1 MWGILSAPIRPLGH
15 RARLARL
22 AGEEVGVTTV
32 SGRIL
37 TVPNVLSLVRLLLIP
52 VFLVL
57 LVVGEYGYA
66 LLTLVISSV
75 TDFVDGFIARRF
87 NQVSRLG
94 QLLDP
99 AVDRLFIFSTLIGL
113 AWQEVV
119 PWWLVVVIVGRD
131 LLLLVLGIVLAN
143 YGYGP
148 LPVHHLGKVAT
159 FALLFALPVLVLA
172 VAFPELAP
180 VANPVGWAA
189 AIWGA
194 FLYWWAGIVYL
205 LESIRVVRIP
215 QGTQG
220 GISDTVER

>member
-1 MWGILSAPIRPLGH
+1 MA
-15 RARLARL
+15 
-22 AGEEVGVTTV
+22 TV

-37 TVPNVLSLVRLLLIP
+37 TIPNVLSVIRLLLIP

-66 LLTLVISSV
+66 LLTLVISSI
-75 TDFVDGFIARRF
+75 TDFVDGYVARRF
-87 NQVSRLG
+87 DQVSRLG

-119 PWWLVVVIVGRD
+119 PWWLVIVIVGRD
-131 LLLLVLGIVLAN
+131 VLLLILGVVLAN

-159 FALLFALPVLVLA
+159 FALLFALPVLVLG
-172 VAFPELAP
+172 VAFPSLAA
-180 VANPVGWAA
+180 VTNPVGWAA

-194 FLYWWAGIVYL
+194 FLYWWAGIIYL
-205 LESIRVVRIP
+205 GETLRIVRIP
-215 QGTQG
+215 RGAPGTD
-220 GISDTVER
+220 SDTLER